1 MIARR
6 SWRRRL
12 AFLRRRRRPIVRLW
26 DAELNY
32 VSTIADGGRE
42 TWGEWA
48 RRLLT
53 ASSSS
58 RQTIELSNGATITVD
73 AATI

>member
-1 MIARR
+1 MIPRR

-12 AFLRRRRRPIVRLW
+12 APLRRRRRPIVRLW

-48 RRLLT
+48 RRLLRPANGT
-53 ASSSS
+53 RS
-58 RQTIELSNGATITVD
+58 RVELADGGSLTIDVPVL
-73 AATI
+73 

>member
-1 MIARR
+1 MIPR

-12 AFLRRRRRPIVRLW
+12 APLRRRRRPIVRLW

-42 TWGEWA
+42 TWRQWA

-53 ASSSS
+53 VSTSS
-58 RQTIELSNGATITVD
+58 RQTIQLSDGATITVD
-73 AATI
+73 AAVI

>member
-6 SWRRRL
+6 ARRRFRFL
-12 AFLRRRRRPIVRLW
+12 ARRRRPIVRLW

-42 TWGEWA
+42 TWREWA

-53 ASSSS
+53 PSSSS
-58 RQTIELSNGATITVD
+58 RQVIELSDGATLTVD
-73 AATI
+73 AAVI